1 MTAMPRKSTGKDNAD
16 QITLFSQGETFEAP
30 NAFRKPVQ
38 VIHSMPRTHLSLVQ
52 RKLANAWLKNA
63 TDSLADKDGMWTI
76 NTVRL
81 AEDIGFDSN
90 NRAYLVDAARALMA
104 VIFEWDVISPEV
116 KKKQVW
122 KASVLFP
129 EVEIRPDVI
138 RYQISRQVLEQ
149 VLSPEMYALIDLNIL
164 KRFRRASSLALY
176 EHCLRFERI
185 KRTSEVEWNLF
196 RDIILGDGSDAKS
209 YKEYKVF
216 KDKVL
221 KQAIA
226 EVNALS
232 DITVE
237 LQETKIGRRVHTLWF
252 TVAKAQP
259 LAAEVVDDE
268 DSLHLVAEL
277 VALGLM
283 QSEAKKLVAKYT
295 QVEISGAL
303 NYTKIRLKDKKS
315 AKLENPA
322 AYFRRA
328 LAGSWAAT
336 ETPAPPGRANSRK
349 QDAAPDIAA
358 LYKVEQIKEAS
369 GYFQELNPE
378 DQKNLVD
385 EYNQQDVAPSL
396 KIKGSKPGKAAQTRF
411 FSWLAVR
418 TWGEPKPEELLRFA
432 QKLIS
437 GKIADKPA
445 AE

>member
-1 MTAMPRKSTGKDNAD
+1 M
-16 QITLFSQGETFEAP
+16 
-30 NAFRKPVQ
+30 
-38 VIHSMPRTHLSLVQ
+38 
-52 RKLANAWLKNA
+52 
-63 TDSLADKDGMWTI
+63 
-76 NTVRL
+76 
-81 AEDIGFDSN
+81 
-90 NRAYLVDAARALMA
+90 DAARALMA

-196 RDIILGDGSDAKS
+196 RDIILGDGSDATS

-226 EVNALS
+226 EINALS
-232 DITVE
+232 DISVE
-237 LQETKIGRRVHTLWF
+237 LQETKIGRRVHALWD
-252 TVAKAQP
+252 Q
-259 LAAEVVDDE
+259 
-268 DSLHLVAEL
+268 
-277 VALGLM
+277 
-283 QSEAKKLVAKYT
+283 
-295 QVEISGAL
+295 
-303 NYTKIRLKDKKS
+303 KS

-328 LAGSWAAT
+328 LSGRWAAT
-336 ETPAPPGRANSRK
+336 EAPAPPARANSRK
-349 QDAAPDIAA
+349 KDAALDIAA
-358 LYKVEQIKEAS
+358 LYKVEQIKEATR
-369 GYFQELNPE
+369 YFQELTPE
-378 DQKNLVD
+378 DQKHLVG
-385 EYNQQDVAPSL
+385 EYNQMDIAPSL
-396 KIKGSKPGKAAQTRF
+396 KIKGSKPGRAAQTEF
-411 FSWLAVR
+411 YGWLAVR

-432 QKLIS
+432 QMLINS
-437 GKIADKPA
+437 
-445 AE
+445 

>member
-1 MTAMPRKSTGKDNAD
+1 M
-16 QITLFSQGETFEAP
+16 
-30 NAFRKPVQ
+30 
-38 VIHSMPRTHLSLVQ
+38 
-52 RKLANAWLKNA
+52 
-63 TDSLADKDGMWTI
+63 
-76 NTVRL
+76 
-81 AEDIGFDSN
+81 
-90 NRAYLVDAARALMA
+90 DAARALMA

-196 RDIILGDGSDAKS
+196 RDIILGDGSDATS

-226 EVNALS
+226 EINALS
-232 DITVE
+232 DISVE
-237 LQETKIGRRVHTLWF
+237 LQETKIGRRVHALWF
-252 TVAKAQP
+252 TVTKVRPSQ
-259 LAAEVVDDE
+259 VDVIDDA
-268 DSLHLVAEL
+268 DSQHLVAQM

-283 QSEAKKLVAKYT
+283 QSEARKLVGKHTPA
-295 QVEISGAL
+295 EISGAL
-303 NYTKIRLKDKKS
+303 SYTNIRLKDQKS

-328 LAGSWAAT
+328 LSGRWAAT
-336 ETPAPPGRANSRK
+336 EAPAPPARANSRK
-349 QDAAPDIAA
+349 KDAALDIAA
-358 LYKVEQIKEAS
+358 LYKVEQIKEATR
-369 GYFQELNPE
+369 YFQELTPE
-378 DQKNLVD
+378 DQKHLVG
-385 EYNQQDVAPSL
+385 EYNQMDIAPSL
-396 KIKGSKPGKAAQTRF
+396 KIKGSKPGRAAQTEF
-411 FSWLAVR
+411 YGWLAVR

-432 QKLIS
+432 QMLINS
-437 GKIADKPA
+437 
-445 AE
+445 

>member
-1 MTAMPRKSTGKDNAD
+1 MPRKSTGKIPAE
-16 QITLFSQGETFEAP
+16 QIALFNQGDTFEAP

-76 NTVRL
+76 NTARL

-90 NRAYLVDAARALMA
+90 NRAYLVDAARALMS

-116 KKKQVW
+116 KRNQVW

-129 EVEIRPDVI
+129 EVEIRPDMI

-149 VLSPEMYALIDLNIL
+149 VLSPEMYALIDLNVL

-185 KRTSEVEWNLF
+185 KRTTEVEWNLF

-221 KQAIA
+221 KLAIA
-226 EVNALS
+226 EINALS

-237 LQETKIGRRVHTLWF
+237 LQETKIGRRVHALWF
-252 TVAKAQP
+252 TVTKVQP
-259 LAAEVVDDE
+259 NQVEPIDDAAGQ
-268 DSLHLVAEL
+268 HLVAEM

-283 QSEAKKLVAKYT
+283 QSEARQLVGKCT
-295 QVEISGAL
+295 QAEISGAL
-303 NYTKIRLKDKKS
+303 SYTNIRMKDQKS
-315 AKLENPA
+315 AKLANPA

-328 LAGSWAAT
+328 LSGRWAAT
-336 ETPAPPGRANSRK
+336 ETATAPGRVNSKK
-349 QDAAPDIAA
+349 QDAGPDIAA
-358 LYKVEQIKEAS
+358 LYRVEQIKEAS
-369 GYFQELNPE
+369 RYFEELNPE
-378 DQKNLVD
+378 DQKLLVE
-385 EYNQQDVAPSL
+385 EYNQMDIAPSL
-396 KIKGSKPGKAAQTRF
+396 KIKGSKPGKAVQTRF
-411 FSWLAVR
+411 YGWLALR

-432 QKLIS
+432 QQILAS
-437 GKIADKPA
+437 SRS
-445 AE
+445 